1 MEWNGHQGGP
11 LVSPGEGKT
20 GAVQAGGTAV
30 EVLRRKEGPTGGG
43 VKRPSKAGNPT
54 GALELASGR
63 CPRAERSRFQIT
75 AEENENKSSPERC
88 FFKSARGC

>member
-1 MEWNGHQGGP
+1 MEWASGRSLGKPRRGEDRGRTGWRDGRGGAAEK
-11 LVSPGEGKT
+11 GR
-20 GAVQAGGTAV
+20 AHW
-30 EVLRRKEGPTGGG
+30 GGG